1 MEKGEGI
8 VLGLADSRSNSNQPV
23 HASLRKMMKK
33 EGRDD
38 SLALVMLFNHKSTSF
53 SF

>member
-1 MEKGEGI
+1 
-8 VLGLADSRSNSNQPV
+8 
-23 HASLRKMMKK
+23 MMKK

-53 SF
+53 SFWKASWPFVARKSSAVL